1 MMGLFLE
8 FVFLGKG
15 FIKILEDWLILKS
28 IVNICPSTVVV
39 LSSAQDNKMY
49 IEVTDCSNNFML
61 KQKIYRLSFDYIYS
75 WTTYGKFI
83 VNEN

>member
-1 MMGLFLE
+1 
-8 FVFLGKG
+8 
-15 FIKILEDWLILKS
+15 
-28 IVNICPSTVVV
+28 
-39 LSSAQDNKMY
+39 MY
-49 IEVTDCSNNFML
+49 IEVTYCSNNFML